1 MLIDKAIFKT
11 NGTALFITDKNYI
24 AVHIIDIAQKSTK
37 YYTLHNNNYVNTSIV
52 NTTNHYNNR

>member
-24 AVHIIDIAQKSTK
+24 AVHIIDKALKSTK
-37 YYTLHNNNYVNTSIV
+37 YYTLHNNN
-52 NTTNHYNNR
+52 

>member
-24 AVHIIDIAQKSTK
+24 AVHIIDIALKGILS
-37 YYTLHNNNYVNTSIV
+37 SICC
-52 NTTNHYNNR
+52 TIITM